1 MKKSAKMLC
10 PLCGKEHELE
20 IRERNNNIEIKGQI
34 VEYKETFYY
43 CEFSDEDENEFVDGK
58 MLNQNLLRAKDAYR
72 ENNGLLT
79 SKEIKSIRIKYSL
92 TQTELSTI
100 LGWGEITITRYE
112 SKQIQDRAYD
122 KLLRQFNEDP
132 SWAYELLIAKRTS
145 FTNERFARLREI
157 FIHNIEDAGNEATA
171 RKMLRNQYSFYSEP
185 SELNGYIVLDIDKI
199 EAMISYFATKQRNL
213 HKVKLIKEL
222 WYSDMLCYQK
232 TGHSI
237 TGLVYSHEPMGA
249 LPIGHYEL
257 MSLDNV
263 LFLEEFPT
271 GDFEYSSI
279 TLLPNNRIQYSFS
292 DLEIEIMDKVIAKF
306 KRFSGKDLSE
316 YMHQEK
322 AYSKTKNRE
331 FISFSWAKELNPF

>member
-10 PLCGKEHELE
+10 PLCGKEHEIE
-20 IRERNNNIEIKGQI
+20 IRERTSKVEIKGQR
-34 VEYKETFYY
+34 VAYKETFYF

-58 MLNQNLLRAKDAYR
+58 MLNQNLLRVKDAYR

-79 SKEIKSIRIKYSL
+79 SNEIKDLRKKYSL

-112 SKQIQDRAYD
+112 SKQIQDKAHD
-122 KLLRQFNEDP
+122 ELLRQFNEDP
-132 SWAYELLIAKRTS
+132 SWAYESLIAKRTS
-145 FTNERFARLREI
+145 FTNERFARLRET
-157 FIHNIEDAGNEATA
+157 FIRNIEEAGNEATA
-171 RKMLRNQYSFYSEP
+171 RKMLRNQYSFFSDP
-185 SELNGYIVLDIDKI
+185 SEFNGYKVLDIDKI
-199 EAMISYFATKQRNL
+199 EAMISYFAAEQRNL

-222 WYSDMLCYQK
+222 WYSDMFCYQR
-232 TGHSI
+232 TGHSM

-279 TLLPNNRIQYSFS
+279 TLLPNNKINYSFS
-292 DLEIEIMDKVIAKF
+292 ELEKEIMDKVIAKF
-306 KRFSGKDLSE
+306 RRFSGKDLSD

-322 AYSKTKNRE
+322 AYSKTKERE
-331 FISFSWAKELNPF
+331 MISFSWAKELNPF